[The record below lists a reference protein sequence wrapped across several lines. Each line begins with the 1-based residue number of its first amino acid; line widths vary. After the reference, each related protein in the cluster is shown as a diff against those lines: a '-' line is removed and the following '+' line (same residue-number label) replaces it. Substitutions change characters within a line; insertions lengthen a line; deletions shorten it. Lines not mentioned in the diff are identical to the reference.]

1 MDARRRG
8 MIEVSAAIDI
18 AAPVDVVWETLADL
32 RRFRDWNPFIRR
44 ARGSL
49 RVGRWVWLRVRS
61 HAGVPLFF
69 RAQVTARRGHRE
81 VRWHGHVLSRWI
93 ASGEHVFTL
102 EPRPE
107 GGVRFAQ
114 HEIFSGLLPWLARGL
129 LVRETQQGF
138 DAMNR
143 ALKQRSEGRKP

>member
-1 MDARRRG
+1 
-8 MIEVSAAIDI
+8 MIEVSTVIDI
-18 AAPVDVVWETLADL
+18 AAPADVVWQTLADL

-49 RVGRWVWLRVRS
+49 RVGKWVRLRVRTRL
-61 HAGVPLFF
+61 GLPLFF
-69 RAQVTARRGHRE
+69 RAKVIAREGHRE
-81 VRWHGHVLSRWI
+81 VRWRGHFLSRWI
-93 ASGEHVFTL
+93 ASGDHVFTL
-102 EPRPE
+102 EPSPG

-114 HEIFSGLLPWLARGL
+114 RETFSGLVPWLARSL

-143 ALKQRSEGRKP
+143 ALKQRAEET